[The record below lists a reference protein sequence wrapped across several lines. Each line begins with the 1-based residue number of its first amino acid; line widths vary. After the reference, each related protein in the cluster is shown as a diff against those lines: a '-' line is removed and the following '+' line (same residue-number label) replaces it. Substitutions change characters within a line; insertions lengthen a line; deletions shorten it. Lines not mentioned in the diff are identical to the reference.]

1 MKSTIKTGIYIAIA
15 TSLAFS
21 CASNPKTSNNSVA
34 NDSNSMSTELPSAA
48 DLYSDKANS
57 SKITVLSSPKETT
70 KLKNFSSPYVIKVED
85 SLGNAVT
92 DFEVTVVYPSSRKD
106 GKIIYGE
113 STIVTN
119 SEGKAEFT
127 PPAPE
132 CSFNSEI
139 RFFPKGD
146 ISDLKIK
153 ETAKANTVSAAYKVQ
168 TNLKSAGGIIALVDF
183 NQNGK
188 AITSNPVSS
197 SNLLMTLMKL
207 GFTRIG
213 NIDLTNQV
221 IVGDDAKIRAK
232 AKEIVGS
239 TSNFLVYGTVKI
251 DSTAKTADGTAYTLN
266 GNIKCMDLKSGEITF
281 AATKVI
287 TVSDK
292 NDWNALD
299 KARKTLASDFA
310 NEIKYGI

>member
-1 MKSTIKTGIYIAIA
+1 MKSITHKWIYIAIA
-15 TSLAFS
+15 ASLAFS
-21 CASNPKTSNNSVA
+21 CASTPKSSNEINTKSKNEVPV
-34 NDSNSMSTELPSAA
+34 SQTAA
-48 DLYSDKANS
+48 DLYSSKALS
-57 SKITVLSSPKETT
+57 SKITVISSPKETS

-85 SLGNAVT
+85 SQANAVSN
-92 DFEVTVVYPSSRKD
+92 FEITVVYPLSRRE
-106 GKIIYGE
+106 GKIVYGE
-113 STIVTN
+113 STIITN

-153 ETAKANTVSAAYKVQ
+153 EAAKANTVSAPYKVQ
-168 TNLKSAGGIIALVDF
+168 TNLKSAGGLIALVDF

-188 AITSNPVSS
+188 AITSNPISS

-221 IVGDDAKIRAK
+221 IIGDEARIQAK
-232 AKEIVGS
+232 AKEIVGNN
-239 TSNFLVYGTVKI
+239 SNFLVYGTVKI
-251 DSTAKTADGTAYTLN
+251 ESTEKTDEGICYTLN
-266 GNIKCMDLKSGEITF
+266 GDIKCMNLKNGEITF
-281 AATKVI
+281 TTNSLISV
-287 TVSDK
+287 TEK
-292 NDWNALD
+292 NDWAALD
-299 KARKTLASDFA
+299 KARKTLAAEIA